1 MLTFGATQLLRLPF
15 GVSRLCASPGK
26 ALLPLAAHRR
36 SSSAPDSA
44 GWYAQAAHSAPVRM
58 AEDFLTEVQ
67 QSGALPWWL
76 AIGATTLGIRT
87 LVTLPLAAY
96 QIRILAK
103 VVAKSRH
110 RPESSLLTVPCKQ
123 VEALQP
129 EIAALAQRL
138 RYEVSARAGERGWTD
153 AQCRFHFRK
162 NLRRLVSELHVRDN
176 CHPFKASLLLWVQLP
191 LWISLSLAL
200 RNLSQRHSELQAS
213 LTTGG
218 ALWFPDLT
226 MPDSTWL
233 LPLALGL
240 TNLLIV
246 ELFARQRTNVT
257 SVQKWV
263 SHAMRG
269 LSLLMIPIAASVPSS
284 MALYWLCSSLV
295 GLSHNLLLKTPV
307 VREALGL
314 PARHKTPSDVA
325 GKKLG

>member
-103 VVAKSRH
+103 
-110 RPESSLLTVPCKQ
+110 

>member
-36 SSSAPDSA
+36 SSSVSA
-44 GWYAQAAHSAPVRM
+44 NDGWYAQAAHSAPVRM

-96 QIRILAK
+96 QIRIFAK
-103 VVAKSRH
+103 
-110 RPESSLLTVPCKQ
+110 

-129 EIAALAQRL
+129 EIAGLAQRL
-138 RYEVSARAGERGWTD
+138 RYEVSARAAERGWTD

-213 LTTGG
+213 LVTGG

-226 MPDSTWL
+226 TPDSTWL

-246 ELFARQRTNVT
+246 ELFARQRTDVT

-307 VREALGL
+307 VRKALGL

-325 GKKLG
+325 GKKLGE